1 MPRKNER
8 RQHKR
13 YSGVPLK
20 LYLKKKGEYTFLE
33 LVDVSIGGFL
43 SNTSGSYEIYDEY
56 EAKIQFPNHGVQDVV
71 HAYAM
76 VWRIEA
82 NTAQIKD
89 KKRFVAFRFTKI
101 SDVGRDIINEF
112 LEHYKANVPYK

>member
-20 LYLKKKGEYTFLE
+20 LYLKKNGGYTFLE

-43 SNTSGSYEIYDEY
+43 SSTSGSYEIYDEY
-56 EAKIQFPNHGVQDVV
+56 EAKIQFPNHGVQDVI
-71 HAYAM
+71 HAHAM

-82 NTAQIKD
+82 DADAIKE

-101 SDVGRDIINEF
+101 SEVDMALINEF
-112 LEHYKANVPYK
+112 LEHYEENVPYK